1 MDLLLAQYAREEL
14 TSWYIALGIGLVVIL
29 VAAALLTLL
38 VRIVQDID
46 RSVFGVWEMAKRL
59 AANTATTWQ
68 LSTTAATLEELRREA
83 MLHDQLLGGRR

>member
-1 MDLLLAQYAREEL
+1 MVLAQQYPREEL
-14 TSWYIALGIGLVVIL
+14 SAWYIALGIGLVVIL

-46 RSVFGVWEMAKRL
+46 RGVFGVWEMAKRL

-83 MLHDQLLGGRR
+83 VLHDQLLGGGR